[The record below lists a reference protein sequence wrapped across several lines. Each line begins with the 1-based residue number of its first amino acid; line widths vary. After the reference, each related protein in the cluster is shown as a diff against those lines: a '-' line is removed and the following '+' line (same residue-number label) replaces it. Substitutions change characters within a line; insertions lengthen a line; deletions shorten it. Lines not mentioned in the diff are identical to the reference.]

1 MLQRLLSQGSSAV
14 SQVDRDAAIN
24 VVMSRS
30 GLSREEATR
39 RVAGWE
45 STAEQ
50 AQLKAAQIAEQAKKK
65 ARQATDAS
73 AKAILKAMSMGFLAF
88 DIGGVLAW
96 WGGTLAQRRDM
107 LVR

>member
-14 SQVDRDAAIN
+14 SQVGRDAAIN

-50 AQLKAAQIAEQAKKK
+50 ARLKASQIAEQAKVK
-65 ARQATDAS
+65 ARQAADAS
-73 AKAILKAMSMGFLAF
+73 AKAMLMGFLAF
-88 DIGGVLAW
+88 GIGGILAW